1 MSALINDRFSNQLK
15 VFWPKIVL
23 KKWLNIS
30 TRDSD
35 FSADDG
41 DNESKFDEEGE
52 PLESTNS
59 YKLRRRNSETLRAQ
73 YINTKELKICVGT
86 WNAGGRLPPD
96 NLDITEW
103 LEMEDP
109 ADIYVLGLQEIVP
122 LNAGNIFGAE
132 DGRPVPKWECLIRE
146 TLNRV
151 QPTKPKYKC
160 YSDPPSPSMFN
171 PSSEAAFTV
180 EELLPETDSD
190 AEIDEKALSFPDSEE
205 YTASMD
211 SSNCGVTSSCSS
223 STDVSSQEDLDHQKH
238 FSVKRLNRLD
248 HFLLSNKSGILEKAT
263 APQKK
268 LMIKTLSSSERVGLV
283 WPEQSLDVLAKCA
296 LSNSNSFKSVKS
308 FRNYSSFKLRRDEY
322 KESANIELVPDP
334 DLDLFKQKKKRS
346 PFVRIISKQMVGIFL
361 SIWVRR
367 SLRKHIQ
374 NLKVS
379 TVGVGVMGYIGNKAS
394 FSLHLLAFI
403 HLSMYLGILQHL
415 SFTDK
420 LSESVLYKY

>member
-1 MSALINDRFSNQLK
+1 MVYFLLCS
-15 VFWPKIVL
+15 
-23 KKWLNIS
+23 
-30 TRDSD
+30 
-35 FSADDG
+35 
-41 DNESKFDEEGE
+41 
-52 PLESTNS
+52 
-59 YKLRRRNSETLRAQ
+59 
-73 YINTKELKICVGT
+73 
-86 WNAGGRLPPD
+86 LPCR
-96 NLDITEW
+96 
-103 LEMEDP
+103 
-109 ADIYVLGLQEIVP
+109 LQEIVP

-151 QPTKPKYKC
+151 QPSKPKFKC
-160 YSDPPSPSMFN
+160 YSDPPSPSRFN
-171 PSSEAAFTV
+171 PSSEAAFAV

-205 YTASMD
+205 YTASTD
-211 SSNCGVTSSCSS
+211 SSNCDVTSSCSS
-223 STDVSSQEDLDHQKH
+223 STDVSSQEELDHQKH

-248 HFLLSNKSGILEKAT
+248 HFLLSNKSGILEKPT
-263 APQKK
+263 AQQKK
-268 LMIKTLSSSERVGLV
+268 LIKTLSSSERVGLV